1 METEANLMIK
11 DVPAFALEQPV
22 WIVKVDELHQDSAK
36 YVGCYETEDYAKE
49 IITDIHRAVIVKRNP
64 SAAVGIP
71 KDKIE
76 KLIEEYQKS
85 QQKYQDAIEPFMT
98 VKDEAELNRSVA
110 LCEVIIRDLQEL
122 IK

>member
-11 DVPAFALEQPV
+11 GVPAYALEHPV
-22 WIVKVDELHQDSAK
+22 WIVRIDELHQDSAW
-36 YVGCYETEDYAKE
+36 YFGCYETEEYAKA
-49 IITDIHRAVIVKRNP
+49 IIPDIHRAVIVKRNP
-64 SAAVGIP
+64 SAAVGIS

-85 QQKYQDAIEPFMT
+85 QQKYQEAIEPFMT
-98 VKDEAELNRSVA
+98 VKDEAELNRSIE

>member
-36 YVGCYETEDYAKE
+36 YVGCYETEEYAKT
-49 IITDIHRAVIVKRNP
+49 IIPDIHRAVIVKRNP

-85 QQKYQDAIEPFMT
+85 QQKYQEAIEPFMA
-98 VKDEAELNRSVA
+98 VKDEAELNRSVE

>member
-11 DVPAFALEQPV
+11 GVPAYALEHPV
-22 WIVKVDELHQDSAK
+22 WIVRVDELHQDSAW
-36 YVGCYETEDYAKE
+36 YFGCYETEEYAKA

-85 QQKYQDAIEPFMT
+85 QQKYQEAIEPFMT

-110 LCEVIIRDLQEL
+110 LCEAIIRDLQEL